1 MIPLWIFVVALV
13 VTAIAGFIGG
23 LAWQGRSQ
31 RNAHSFYDPAVSVSA
46 TIERATSTPKI
57 DRPVHEDK
65 GAREEGQG
73 DCTAERPVENFDYVS
88 QIDAYPP
95 VETDGPVVRYY
106 FDEQQRQADRDA
118 HETVRLEPVRVPP
131 RQPHSWTLPPQT
143 SKRSRPYLDRV
154 ARPTSPRA
162 Q

>member
-1 MIPLWIFVVALV
+1 MIPLWIFVIALM

-23 LAWQGRSQ
+23 LTWQGRSQ

-46 TIERATSTPKI
+46 TIERATSTPKA
-57 DRPVHEDK
+57 DRPVREDK
-65 GAREEGQG
+65 LTHEYGQG
-73 DCTAERPVENFDYVS
+73 DDTAEHPADTFDYVS
-88 QIDAYPP
+88 EIDAYPP
-95 VETDGPVVRYY
+95 VEIDGPVVRYY

-118 HETVRLEPVRVPP
+118 HKTVRLEPVRVPP
-131 RQPHSWTLPPQT
+131 QQPHSWTLPPQT
-143 SKRSRPYLDRV
+143 SKRSRLYLDRV